1 MWPEGAPHAR
11 SASPSVEASPEPER
25 DNTVISIDSEDD
37 APPRKRRKVQAE
49 SSGNLPHAAEA
60 RAGPSSVAPLND
72 RGLLVAALT
81 EMDDFISDHKEVQAT
96 YESATKDLSRR
107 HMEMKRSRDTLSSFK
122 AREEAI
128 VAKLAAKEASLRAP
142 EMIPSD
148 E

>member
-25 DNTVISIDSEDD
+25 DDTVISIDSEDD

-72 RGLLVAALT
+72 RGLILASLT
-81 EMDDFISDHKEVQAT
+81 EMDDFLSNHKEVQAT
-96 YESATKDLSRR
+96 YESATQDLSRR
-107 HMEMKRSRDTLSSFK
+107 HEEMKRSRRYLSSWK

-128 VAKLAAKEASLRAP
+128 VAELAAKESTLRAP
-142 EMIPSD
+142 AVRPSD

>member
-72 RGLLVAALT
+72 RGLILASLT
-81 EMDDFISDHKEVQAT
+81 EMDDFLSNNQEMQAT
-96 YESATKDLSRR
+96 YESATNDLARR
-107 HMEMKRSRDTLSSFK
+107 HEEMQRSRHSRSSWE
-122 AREEAI
+122 ARAEAI
-128 VAKLAAKEASLRAP
+128 AAEFAAKEASLRTPAVS
-142 EMIPSD
+142 PSD

>member
-1 MWPEGAPHAR
+1 M
-11 SASPSVEASPEPER
+11 
-25 DNTVISIDSEDD
+25 
-37 APPRKRRKVQAE
+37 E

-72 RGLLVAALT
+72 RGLLLAALT

-96 YESATKDLSRR
+96 YESATQDLSRR
-107 HMEMKRSRDTLSSFK
+107 HEEMKRSRRYLSSWK

-128 VAKLAAKEASLRAP
+128 VAELAAKESTLRAP
-142 EMIPSD
+142 AVRPSD